1 MVERRNIFMMEYF
14 FLNTDL
20 NFLRNESIS
29 IDSFMMIFVDKGT
42 AHIQLGGVDYYIN
55 TGRFLMV
62 RPQLEIKLLSA
73 SNDFT
78 ANILGFPATMI
89 HEHTSRIEP
98 SYFMLMYKKIVW
110 PLSFRDKELLQHFI
124 ALFRFAVSEEKKMV
138 YHREMVLALVTSFV
152 YGLYSFT
159 HRYTESNSY
168 DDSSRSR
175 ELFKKFIDLINNEY
189 MSQHDVKFYAEKLCI
204 SAKYLTQITKRM
216 IGRTPK
222 QIIDEKLIYHASL
235 MLSNNDS
242 SIQEISNKLGFVDQ
256 SYFGRFFK
264 RFRHVSPQQYRLRPR
279 KRS

>member
-1 MVERRNIFMMEYF
+1 MAERKKIFMMEYF
-14 FLNTDL
+14 FLNTNMD
-20 NFLRNESIS
+20 FLRNESICV
-29 IDSFMMIFVDKGT
+29 DSFMMIFVDKGT
-42 AHIQLGGVDYYIN
+42 AHVQLGGVDCYIN

-62 RPQLEIKLLSA
+62 RPQLEMKLLSA
-73 SNDFT
+73 SNDFM
-78 ANILGFPATMI
+78 ANILGFPSTML
-89 HEHTSRIEP
+89 HENTSRIEP
-98 SYFMLMYKKIVW
+98 SYFMLMYKKIIW
-110 PLSFRDKELLQHFI
+110 PLSSRDRMPLQHFV
-124 ALFRFAVSEEKKMV
+124 ALFKFAVTEGKKMV
-138 YHREMVLALVTSFV
+138 YHRDMVLALVTSFV

-159 HRYTESNSY
+159 HRYIENNNY
-168 DDSSRSR
+168 DDSSRAR
-175 ELFKKFIDLINNEY
+175 ELFKKFIELINTEY
-189 MSQHDVKFYAEKLCI
+189 MFQHDVKFYAEKLCI

-279 KRS
+279 RK

>member
-1 MVERRNIFMMEYF
+1 MMEYF